1 MRNYKTKVS
10 KVWMSRTKN
19 YNRDKNKRE
28 NITSILLREIIISQR
43 KKLKEDLRRTK
54 TTENK

>member
-1 MRNYKTKVS
+1 MNPMVT
-10 KVWMSRTKN
+10 TNKN

>member
-1 MRNYKTKVS
+1 MNTMV
-10 KVWMSRTKN
+10 TTNKN